1 VSLLTA
7 APRGAAATLRAAG
20 FADPRAALA
29 NLLAL
34 APTPRDAELLAPAFE
49 RLFAELSAAADPD
62 MALNNLERYAANV
75 NRTVLFSTLASHP
88 GAIPLLATVGGA
100 SQVLAD
106 TLRRSPQL
114 LAWLLEPAVMREWP
128 AEDLAAGLASTL
140 APFKT
145 REGCLNA
152 LRRFKYRQLLRIGAR
167 DLLGDADLAATT
179 HELANLADVCLD
191 AAWRDAEAAARAQ
204 YGVPRDAEGNET
216 GLAVVGMGKLGGQ
229 ELNYSSDIDL
239 MFVYG
244 ADGETTGGP
253 GGSRPN
259 GEYFARVARDIVAVI
274 ERSTD
279 EGYIFRVDL
288 RLRPEGRSGAVALSL
303 DGYRRYHRERGELW
317 ERQALLKSRISA
329 GDAAVGQGFM
339 ALVQEVVWRPGIDA
353 HIVKAVRE
361 MKRMIDD
368 SLEGKGEETVAN
380 VKLGRGGIREIEFL
394 VQAMQL
400 LYGGDDPWLRER
412 STLTALDR
420 LAERGYLERP
430 LGRTLADAYVHLR
443 TVEHR
448 LQILHE
454 FQTHTLPK
462 DPEALARLARRT
474 GLTGT
479 PRAAAAAFRRRH
491 HDVTTAVRR
500 AFDAFFRERRPGP
513 LHVRVPSLLAL
524 HATGFA
530 DPQRAARNLR
540 LLVEGRPLVPYAA
553 ALRRAM
559 ERVFPVMLDALWKS
573 PDPDEALNQFERF
586 IAAVGPRA
594 GYVELLASEPEVLVG
609 LMRLCAGGDL
619 LTQLLITEPE
629 LLTGLAGSR
638 ADGSGA
644 PASGPPSERP
654 LGRLAPLDDRPPAAR
669 DVRAAFAPVFA
680 PRIAPAERL
689 DRLRRIKQAEE
700 LTAIWRYLLRV
711 SSIDRYSREITALAE
726 AAITAGWLLA
736 LDELTERHGAP
747 RTPDGRFI
755 PAVLVGL
762 GKLGGRELTT
772 GSDLDLFAI
781 FAEDGETDGTRR
793 VDAHTFYSA
802 AVERL
807 GAGLADITAAGT
819 AFQVDLRLRPGSKGS
834 GFASSVAALE
844 HYYEEWGDLWER
856 QTLTRTRLILGDV
869 RLARRV
875 RRVLRDLVYGR
886 PLPDGTVKEIRDVR
900 ARMEVELAQETAER
914 WHVKLGRGGLV
925 DVEFLTQTL
934 QLVHGGA
941 HPEVRAPS
949 TRGALAGLARA
960 GVVSPERAATLRDHY
975 RFLRRVSAATRLLG
989 ARPADVLDLAEPV
1002 PARVATAL
1010 SYPSRQAFLDDYRR
1024 RTDAVRA
1031 IYDEVMA

>member
-1 VSLLTA
+1 
-7 APRGAAATLRAAG
+7 
-20 FADPRAALA
+20 
-29 NLLAL
+29 
-34 APTPRDAELLAPAFE
+34 
-49 RLFAELSAAADPD
+49 
-62 MALNNLERYAANV
+62 MALNNLERYGASV
-75 NRTVLFSTLASHP
+75 DRPVLFSTLASHP
-88 GAIPLLATVGGA
+88 GAVPLLATIGGA

-106 TLRRSPQL
+106 TLRRHPQL
-114 LAWLLEPAVMREWP
+114 LAWLLEPAVMREWS
-128 AEDLAAGLASTL
+128 AEDLAAGLAGTL
-140 APFKT
+140 AAFKT
-145 REGCLNA
+145 REARGNA
-152 LRRFKYRQLLRIGAR
+152 LRRYKYRQLLRIGAR

-179 HELANLADVCLD
+179 HELANLADVCL
-191 AAWRDAEAAARAQ
+191 AAAGYDATAAGRAQ
-204 YGVPRDAEGNET
+204 YGVPRDEEGQET
-216 GLAVVGMGKLGGQ
+216 GLAIIGMGKLGGQ

-253 GGSRPN
+253 AGRLPN
-259 GEYFARVARDIVAVI
+259 GEYFARVARDIVAVL
-274 ERSTD
+274 EAPTE
-279 EGYIFRVDL
+279 EGYLFRVDL
-288 RLRPEGRSGAVALSL
+288 RLRPEGRAGAMALSL
-303 DGYRRYHRERGELW
+303 DGYRRYHTERAALW

-329 GDAAVGQGFM
+329 GDAGVGERFM
-339 ALVQEVVWRPGIDA
+339 ALVQEVVWRRGIDA
-353 HIVKAVRE
+353 RIVTSVRE
-361 MKRMIDD
+361 MKRRIDA
-368 SLEGKGEETVAN
+368 SLRGKGEETVAN

-412 STLTALDR
+412 ATLPALDR
-420 LAERGYLERP
+420 LVERGYLTEA
-430 LGRTLADAYVHLR
+430 LGRTLAAAYLHLR

-462 DPEALARLARRT
+462 DPTAHARLARRVGFT
-474 GLTGT
+474 GR

-491 HDVTTAVRR
+491 RAITADVRR

-513 LHVRVPSLLAL
+513 LRVRVPSLLAL

-530 DPQRAARNLR
+530 DPERAARNLR
-540 LLVEGRPLVPYAA
+540 LLGEGRPLVPYAA

-559 ERVFPVMLDALWKS
+559 ERIFPVMLDALWKS

-629 LLTGLAGSR
+629 LLSSLAR
-638 ADGSGA
+638 
-644 PASGPPSERP
+644 PSA
-654 LGRLAPLDDRPPAAR
+654 LAQPKDEAAF
-669 DVRAAFAPVFA
+669 RAAFAPVFA
-680 PRIAPAERL
+680 PRITPAERF

-700 LTAIWRYLLRV
+700 LTAIWRYVLRV
-711 SSIDRYSREITALAE
+711 GSIGRYSREIAALAE
-726 AAITAGWLLA
+726 ATVTTGWLLA
-736 LDELTERHGAP
+736 LDELIERHGVP
-747 RTPDGRFI
+747 RNAGGGFI
-755 PAVLVGL
+755 PGIVVGL

-772 GSDLDLFAI
+772 GSDLDLFVV
-781 FAEDGETDGTRR
+781 FAEDGETDGERR

-807 GAGLADITAAGT
+807 ASALEDVTPAGS

-834 GFASSVAALE
+834 GFASNVTALE

-856 QTLTRTRLILGDV
+856 QTLTRTRLIVGDRALG
-869 RLARRV
+869 RRV
-875 RRVLRDLVYGR
+875 RRVLRDLVYGSA
-886 PLPDGTVKEIRDVR
+886 LPPGAVKEIHDVR
-900 ARMEVELAQETAER
+900 QRMEVELAEETADR

-934 QLVHGGA
+934 QLVHGA
-941 HPEVRAPS
+941 SHPEVRAPS

-960 GVVSPERAATLRDHY
+960 GVLSSERAATLSGHY

-989 ARPADVLDLAEPV
+989 ARPADVLELDGPM

-1010 SYPSRQAFLDDYRR
+1010 DYPTRQAFLDDYRR

-1031 IYDEVMA
+1031 IYDEIMT